1 VLLGVVGDPVA
12 VLPPALA
19 ERYREIGGS
28 GWHVAPGAP
37 PDHTEG
43 SYLRWF
49 TDLGAAVVLQRPDH
63 RLFGTASDIAGTVEL
78 VRPARQ
84 AVLALRTSA

>member
-1 VLLGVVGDPVA
+1 MLLGAVVEDPVA

-37 PDHTEG
+37 LDHTEG

-49 TDLGAAVVLQRPDH
+49 TDLGAAVVLQRPDY
-63 RLFGTASDIAGTVEL
+63 RLFGTANYIAGTSKKAA
-78 VRPARQ
+78 PFAPKQ
-84 AVLALRTSA
+84 